1 MNYVTQ
7 NHIDFPNMSCS
18 DEEDEDELGPP
29 TDLAASSNTC
39 TDGNKSEV

>member
-7 NHIDFPNMSCS
+7 NHIDFPHMSCS

-29 TDLAASSNTC
+29 TDLAACSNTC